1 MSILK
6 PQFLQ
11 NWIEIYKEGGFK
23 ILMKEKGWKVVL
35 VFFLYYL
42 VRDTIL
48 YILIPWIGYSQFSSC
63 C

>member
-63 C
+63 Y